1 MTRQHFRCVSKSFK
15 ILFVAKENRVKIGV
29 GGMVHFLGHGL
40 KLMASPFLFQDN
52 GMNKLIPKF
61 F

>member
-1 MTRQHFRCVSKSFK
+1 MYHYYRQIPV
-15 ILFVAKENRVKIGV
+15 GV
-29 GGMVHFLGHGL
+29 GGMVHFVGHGL

-61 F
+61 FLIFMHF